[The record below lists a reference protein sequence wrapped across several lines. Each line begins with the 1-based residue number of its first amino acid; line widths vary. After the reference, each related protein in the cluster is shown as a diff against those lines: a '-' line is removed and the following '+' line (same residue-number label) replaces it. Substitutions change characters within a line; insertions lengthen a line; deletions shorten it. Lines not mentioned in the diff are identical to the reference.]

1 MNIGQAAKHSK
12 VSAKTIRYYESIGL
26 IAPAS
31 RTESGYRTYS
41 EKDVQTLSF
50 IHHAR
55 SLGFSVKDVSM
66 LLDLWRNQKRASADV
81 KALATAHIAA
91 VDRKIEE
98 LKRMRD
104 TLLDLT
110 NRCHGDD
117 RPDCPILEGLA
128 GSGST
133 HKAAPEKTQYLN
145 DFETVGP

>member
-1 MNIGQAAKHSK
+1 MNIGQVAKQSN

-26 IAPAS
+26 VAPAS
-31 RTESGYRTYS
+31 RTESGYRTYR
-41 EKDVQTLSF
+41 ETDVQTLRF

-55 SLGFSVKDVSM
+55 SLGFSVKEVSM
-66 LLDLWRNQKRASADV
+66 LLDLWRDQKRASADV

-98 LKRMRD
+98 LQRMRD

-110 NRCHGDD
+110 HRCHGDD

-128 GSGST
+128 GQLADG
-133 HKAAPEKTQYLN
+133 
-145 DFETVGP
+145 

>member
-1 MNIGQAAKHSK
+1 MNIGQAARHSN

-55 SLGFSVKDVSM
+55 NLGFSVKDVSM
-66 LLDLWRNQKRASADV
+66 LLDLWRDQKRASADV

-98 LKRMRD
+98 LQRMRD

-110 NRCHGDD
+110 HRCHGDD

-128 GSGST
+128 GQLVD
-133 HKAAPEKTQYLN
+133 A
-145 DFETVGP
+145 

>member
-1 MNIGQAAKHSK
+1 MNIGQAAKQSN

-31 RTESGYRTYS
+31 RTDSGYRTYS

-55 SLGFSVKDVSM
+55 NLGFSVKDVSM

-91 VDRKIEE
+91 VDRKIGE
-98 LKRMRD
+98 LQRMRD

-110 NRCHGDD
+110 HRCHGDD

-128 GSGST
+128 GELVD
-133 HKAAPEKTQYLN
+133 A
-145 DFETVGP
+145 

>member
-1 MNIGQAAKHSK
+1 MNIGQAAKESN

-26 IAPAS
+26 VAPAS

-41 EKDVQTLSF
+41 ETDIQTLRF

-55 SLGFSVKDVSM
+55 NLGFSVKEVSM

-81 KALATAHIAA
+81 KALAIAHIAA

-98 LKRMRD
+98 LQRMRD

-110 NRCHGDD
+110 HRCHGDE

-128 GSGST
+128 GEIADG
-133 HKAAPEKTQYLN
+133 
-145 DFETVGP
+145 

>member
-1 MNIGQAAKHSK
+1 MNIGQAARQSN

-55 SLGFSVKDVSM
+55 NLGFSVKDVSM
-66 LLDLWRNQKRASADV
+66 LLDLWRDQKRASADV

-98 LKRMRD
+98 LQRMRD

-110 NRCHGDD
+110 HRCHGDD

-128 GSGST
+128 GQLVD
-133 HKAAPEKTQYLN
+133 A
-145 DFETVGP
+145 